1 MIDAQERKYLKIL
14 FHILI
19 WLLLFTYPLA
29 SLNEEYLIHRNW
41 VSLTCIFIAFYINYF
56 VLVDL
61 FFFRNKKPVFYI
73 LNILLI
79 ILLYVLLRHTLKSS
93 LFHPTVDGK
102 IVRQVRNGA
111 MTTIQ
116 LILPI
121 ILSIGMCLGLKVN
134 TRFRKSQ
141 LLLEQIK
148 QTQLNSEIKYLKYQ
162 VQPHFLFNTLNNIY
176 ALVDSAPEI
185 AKESIHTMSKMMRYL
200 LHEASNSKVSLTK
213 EIEFIERYIELMQL
227 RVSSN
232 VTLKKNFPII
242 NQPIQIAPL
251 LLISF
256 VENAFKHGIDAV
268 KPSFIN
274 VELSIDREYI
284 NYKVINSSFPEKE
297 KVTDSGIGLENLKKR
312 LELVYPKKFE
322 LKVKEEANLFIAEL
336 KLKFKE

>member
-1 MIDAQERKYLKIL
+1 M
-14 FHILI
+14 
-19 WLLLFTYPLA
+19 
-29 SLNEEYLIHRNW
+29 
-41 VSLTCIFIAFYINYF
+41 
-56 VLVDL
+56 
-61 FFFRNKKPVFYI
+61 
-73 LNILLI
+73 
-79 ILLYVLLRHTLKSS
+79 
-93 LFHPTVDGK
+93 FHPTVDGK